1 MVGSDQT
8 TQHAATMA
16 QRQQVVSAPRVRG
29 HVRRRMG
36 TILLYVIALIMLVIM
51 VSPYVFLFLQSLA
64 PWDQVNRSLIP
75 TSLTLRSY
83 DWLRTGGSYG
93 EPLPW
98 VRAFL
103 NSMFVTVTDTI
114 SMVAVAAIVGYAL
127 SILRF
132 RGRKVINN
140 FILFQMF
147 YPGIILLVPTF
158 LIIRTAG
165 LYNTYPAMIIPKLV
179 SLWAIFMYTGF
190 YRSIPDNLVEA
201 ARIDGAGD
209 LRIVFSLMVPMSRSI
224 TTVIFLFLFMERW
237 VELLWDLL
245 VIKDQTRQTLNVL
258 LATMFGPYGSFPGP
272 LYAAGVLLTFPILL
286 LFIVFSRRFVEGVHF
301 VLR

>member
-1 MVGSDQT
+1 
-8 TQHAATMA
+8 MA
-16 QRQQVVSAPRVRG
+16 QRRQVATRSYTGARVR
-29 HVRRRMG
+29 RQSS
-36 TILLYVIALIMLVIM
+36 TILLYVIALIILVIM
-51 VSPYVFLFLQSLA
+51 VSPYVFLLLQSLA
-64 PWDQVNRSLIP
+64 PWDQVNRSLVP

-98 VRAFL
+98 GRALL

-114 SMVAVAAIVGYAL
+114 SMVAVGAIVGYTL
-127 SILRF
+127 STLRF
-132 RGRKVINN
+132 RGRRVINN

-190 YRSIPDNLVEA
+190 FRSIPENVVEA
-201 ARIDGAGD
+201 ARLDGAGE
-209 LRIVFSLMVPMSRSI
+209 LRIIFRLMVPMSRSI

-245 VIKDQTRQTLNVL
+245 VIKDPARQTLNVL

-286 LFIVFSRRFVEGVHF
+286 LFIVFSRRFVEGVQF